1 MRVALRWR
9 LPVYELAAVVAM
21 GLLGSALAQ
30 EPVTFEDLAVILD
43 ARCIMCHSGAG
54 APLGLRLDTEAGLRT
69 GSERGPVVIAGDP
82 DASEI
87 VRRLRGDAL
96 PRMPLTGPPYL
107 DDDEIDLFVR
117 WIAAL
122 TESEAGAAGNAAGNA
137 NDEAE
142 PAPPATEA
150 APGGNDVV
158 TYADVQPLFLQNC
171 VRCHARQG
179 VMGAAPEGYRL
190 DTYEETLR
198 SEDRARVVPFAP
210 DASELVRRIR
220 GHALPRMPF
229 DGPPFLDAA
238 DIERIVAWI
247 ENGARDPNGTPAPV
261 PVGAN
266 VRLHGTW
273 REDGTLDGLAV
284 RLAADARVEDDAA
297 FGAYVEM
304 RGILGS
310 DGTVIV
316 DRIRGR

>member
-1 MRVALRWR
+1 
-9 LPVYELAAVVAM
+9 
-21 GLLGSALAQ
+21 
-30 EPVTFEDLAVILD
+30 
-43 ARCIMCHSGAG
+43 
-54 APLGLRLDTEAGLRT
+54 
-69 GSERGPVVIAGDP
+69 
-82 DASEI
+82 
-87 VRRLRGDAL
+87 
-96 PRMPLTGPPYL
+96 
-107 DDDEIDLFVR
+107 
-117 WIAAL
+117 
-122 TESEAGAAGNAAGNA
+122 
-137 NDEAE
+137 
-142 PAPPATEA
+142 
-150 APGGNDVV
+150 
-158 TYADVQPLFLQNC
+158 
-171 VRCHARQG
+171 
-179 VMGAAPEGYRL
+179 MGAAPEGYRL

-229 DGPPFLDAA
+229 DGPPFLDDA